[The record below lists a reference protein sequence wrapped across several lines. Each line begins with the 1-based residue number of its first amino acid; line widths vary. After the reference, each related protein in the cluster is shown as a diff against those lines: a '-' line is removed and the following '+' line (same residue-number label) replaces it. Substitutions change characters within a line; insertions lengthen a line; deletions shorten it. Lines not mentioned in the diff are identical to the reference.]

1 MRIWWTVKNGRT
13 YQLQTRPRLVGSSW
27 SDAGA
32 PHASGMDGQHYAD
45 RAYNTNAYFRVRVK
59 ITE

>member
-1 MRIWWTVKNGRT
+1 VKNGRT